1 MTSIRLVLDSNILVY
16 ALHIPTDKRLL
27 KNHNKSVKIF
37 ESITTNKNDLFLP
50 SDVVIE
56 TINVLSKFL
65 KENKSKESY
74 EKLDLAAKEIYP
86 FSENLLLNTLFIV
99 SSHIFFLLCIENSR
113 KFSKIKKDKK
123 DEWIPGWKESKTEV
137 KISGMDVV
145 VLSYTQIKNGI
156 LITNDWS
163 LWYVAWKSGLKAYW
177 LSGLDEKD
185 IDDICKGK
193 EIVYPKK

>member
-1 MTSIRLVLDSNILVY
+1 M
-16 ALHIPTDKRLL
+16 L